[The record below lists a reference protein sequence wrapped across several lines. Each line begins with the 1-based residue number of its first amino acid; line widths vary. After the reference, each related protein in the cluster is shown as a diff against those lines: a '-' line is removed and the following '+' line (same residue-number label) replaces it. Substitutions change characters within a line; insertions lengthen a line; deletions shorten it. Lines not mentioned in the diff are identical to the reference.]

1 MHNRQPHHNSQPTTA
16 DRVGDAVFYLGFV
29 AGLLLAGSVLYL
41 EMKEMDKGVF
51 DALAADSAIPI
62 SLIAA
67 FLVPLA
73 VGWMGRFLISG
84 RRY

>member
-1 MHNRQPHHNSQPTTA
+1 
-16 DRVGDAVFYLGFV
+16 VGGAVFYLGFF
-29 AGLLLAGSVLYL
+29 AGICLASSLLYL
-41 EMKEMDKGVF
+41 EMKEMDKGMF
-51 DALAADSAIPI
+51 DALAADSAIRI

-73 VGWMGRFLISG
+73 VGWMARFLISG